1 MSVLIYSFLAA
12 TTILLIFMIFL
23 DGEADVEEKEGGDT
37 CWNGEPGMRSSRE
50 RSLEGGEQN
59 TVRQPE
65 GENLPLLVKTFCNIN
80 VSIHRLIGLS

>member
-1 MSVLIYSFLAA
+1 
-12 TTILLIFMIFL
+12 MIFL
-23 DGEADVEEKEGGDT
+23 DGQAVEIEVGDT
-37 CWNGEPGMRSSRE
+37 CRNGEPGMRSSRE

-80 VSIHRLIGLS
+80 VSIHRMIGLS